1 MHWGRFFCPQCR
13 RDTGVMKKLTEGNPF
28 KVIILFS
35 IPLLIGQLFQLFYN
49 LVDTRI
55 VGETLGESALAAVG
69 ATTTLSDLIVQ
80 FIVGVTS
87 GFAILVA
94 HFFGAKD
101 RKNLKKTIGGTLL
114 LGVLASLLITVVCLV
129 LLDPFLHLLNIEE
142 AIYTDAKGYIRI
154 ILAGLIFTA
163 LYNICAGVLRA
174 IGDTITPLI
183 FLIFSAFVNI
193 VLDYTLILYAH
204 MGVEGAAL
212 ATVLSQV
219 LSVVLCFGYIRRKY
233 VDLIPGINELRP
245 DKELYHKL
253 LQSGISM
260 GFMSS
265 FVNLGTLFL
274 QTCINTFGAVTIVS
288 HAASRKLTSIF
299 MLPFGILG
307 MTMATYCGQNMGAG
321 KYDRIRTGIKDALI
335 IAGVWCVFVVFITY
349 PFTPKLV
356 HMITSLDNPVILQTS
371 AKYLRINSTFYFI
384 TAIICLFRN
393 AMQGFG
399 DTKTP
404 IFSSLLELLTKLL
417 IAFFLA
423 PQIGYF
429 GIIIS
434 EPIAW
439 AIMVIPLIVNMLR
452 WERMHRSS

>member
-1 MHWGRFFCPQCR
+1 
-13 RDTGVMKKLTEGNPF
+13 MKKLTEGNPF

-129 LLDPFLHLLNIEE
+129 LLDPFLRLLNVED

-245 DKELYHKL
+245 DKELYHRL

-274 QTCINTFGAVTIVS
+274 QTCINTFGAVIIVS

-299 MLPFGILG
+299 MLTIMKRSCRKETASSTTVLTDGCSVKATSCTFLLAVMLTSTLAYVDILQ
-307 MTMATYCGQNMGAG
+307 A
-321 KYDRIRTGIKDALI
+321 
-335 IAGVWCVFVVFITY
+335 
-349 PFTPKLV
+349 
-356 HMITSLDNPVILQTS
+356 TSLFPMPQEMYSKPWQHKWSLTDKVAHTNIQETPLLSPSHS
-371 AKYLRINSTFYFI
+371 AQQHIFTTF
-384 TAIICLFRN
+384 
-393 AMQGFG
+393 
-399 DTKTP
+399 
-404 IFSSLLELLTKLL
+404 
-417 IAFFLA
+417 
-423 PQIGYF
+423 
-429 GIIIS
+429 
-434 EPIAW
+434 
-439 AIMVIPLIVNMLR
+439 
-452 WERMHRSS
+452 

>member
-1 MHWGRFFCPQCR
+1 
-13 RDTGVMKKLTEGNPF
+13 MKKLTEGNPF
-28 KVIILFS
+28 KVIVLFS

-55 VGETLGESALAAVG
+55 VGETLGEAALAAVG
-69 ATTTLSDLIVQ
+69 ATATLSDLIIQ
-80 FIVGVTS
+80 FLAGVTS

-101 RKNLKKTIGGTLL
+101 QKSLKKAIGATLL
-114 LGVLASLLITVVCLV
+114 LGVVASVMITVICIVFLDQF
-129 LLDPFLHLLNIEE
+129 LLLLNVETGIYAE
-142 AIYTDAKGYIRI
+142 AKEYIRI
-154 ILAGLIFTA
+154 ILLGLIFAA

-193 VLDYTLILYAH
+193 VLDYVLILYAH
-204 MGVEGAAL
+204 MGVGGAAL
-212 ATVLSQV
+212 ATVLSQL
-219 LSVVLCFGYIRRKY
+219 LSVVLCFWYIRKKY
-233 VDLIPGINELRP
+233 ADLIPALEDYRP
-245 DKELYHKL
+245 DKDLYHKM

-274 QTCINTFGAVTIVS
+274 QTCINTFGPEIIVS

-321 KYDRIRTGIKDALI
+321 KYDRIRRGILDGLLI
-335 IAGVWCVFVVFITY
+335 TAVWCVFVVFITY
-349 PFTPKLV
+349 PFTPQMV
-356 HMITSLDNPVILQTS
+356 HMITALDNPFILQTS
-371 AKYLRINSTFYFI
+371 AQYLRINSTFYFI

-404 IFSSLLELLTKLL
+404 IFSSFLELMTKLV

-423 PQIGYF
+423 PKIGYF

-452 WERMHRSS
+452 SQVFKK